1 MMTSLI
7 EIVKGQHSQSGSA
20 GPSTPAALPP
30 QQQASSSSDETL
42 KILQEENR
50 QLQLRFDNM
59 RAEQEKM
66 LAQQRARNSAKRD
79 RVRSLLEILAEE
91 DEAADEAEQD
101 VQMVEPA
108 EEEEQEEEWPDL
120 SFAPAAK
127 KAKKDQ
133 GEPSADGGSGRPSAG
148 DDGTGPGFEIDLRQC
163 RVCGQFAYTR
173 KNMCLNT
180 QCETWPA

>member
-1 MMTSLI
+1 MMNSLI
-7 EIVKGQHSQSGSA
+7 SELVNRQHSQSGSA
-20 GPSTPAALPP
+20 TTPAQPP
-30 QQQASSSSDETL
+30 QQASSSSDETL

-66 LAQQRARNSAKRD
+66 QARQRARNSAKRD
-79 RVRSLLEILAEE
+79 RVRSLLEILAE
-91 DEAADEAEQD
+91 DEAADEAEED
-101 VQMVEPA
+101 TQMVEPA

-133 GEPSADGGSGRPSAG
+133 GEPSDGGKPGAG
-148 DDGTGPGFEIDLRQC
+148 DDGTVPGPELDLRHC
-163 RVCGQFAYTR
+163 RQCGQLSYTR